1 MQAAGEPAPS
11 TLDGEQGGPHSL
23 CGAGMTL
30 PEGVREQEK
39 VEWLNTVSAFEWRA
53 RGAQHGRRRRSDSVE
68 NDEAGVPQRKVAS
81 VGFGHAARSDRFR
94 ARSGERFLGRNPDWG
109 SVAWGARQFW
119 QVKPPTIGVG
129 LMPPEGLEPS
139 TH

>member
-1 MQAAGEPAPS
+1 MHAAGEPAPS
-11 TLDGEQGGPHSL
+11 TLDGEQGGPHRL

-68 NDEAGVPQRKVAS
+68 NDKAGVSRCEVIS
-81 VGFGHAARSDRFR
+81 SHRARSDRFL
-94 ARSGERFLGRNPDWG
+94 ARYAERFLGRNPDWG

-119 QVKPPTIGVG
+119 QVEPPTIGVG
-129 LMPPEGLEPS
+129 LMPPVGLEPS